1 MRITEALEKGHPRLT
16 MKGVRSDVYAF
27 IDSDGVFKWNHTNL
41 PVRAKLL
48 IQDWLPYEPEKCEAC
63 KEADKLHAV
72 VPEDGC
78 FLTEQKAEVFMSEH
92 LRKYHCTCK
101 KEAP

>member
-27 IDSDGVFKWNHTNL
+27 VDDDGVFKWNHTNM

-48 IQDWLPYEPEKCEAC
+48 TQDWFPYEPEKCEADILNGAIIKI
-63 KEADKLHAV
+63 KEQISIIDRVL
-72 VPEDGC
+72 
-78 FLTEQKAEVFMSEH
+78 
-92 LRKYHCTCK
+92 
-101 KEAP
+101 KERGKDV